1 MSMNMP
7 QNTAPE
13 SYYSDQTEVR
23 PKSKDGKQTPP
34 FKVSHYESN
43 KKVSFGLVKW
53 ESTKD
58 NYFDIIAAAFIK
70 FNFPTS
76 SFFRLRLNVIKAE
89 KLLELLIGIC
99 VQALG
104 CFNQSHGS
112 HKSDCI

>member
-43 KKVSFGLVKW
+43 KKV
-53 ESTKD
+53 
-58 NYFDIIAAAFIK
+58 
-70 FNFPTS
+70 
-76 SFFRLRLNVIKAE
+76 FFRARKMRKHE
-89 KLLELLIGIC
+89 R
-99 VQALG
+99 
-104 CFNQSHGS
+104 
-112 HKSDCI
+112 